1 MATFNISAPNRK
13 LDALVELDKSVKGGQ
28 KVSFVSNGISNLK
41 KQYSSIVD
49 EVAANSN
56 VPKELLYSLML
67 VLSNGQNN
75 TQFKSVDKLVRK
87 GLFSLSNKT
96 SKAILSRE
104 VGTKRL
110 SAAEKDYLSK
120 HDPIIASYLGEK
132 GRKATNEH
140 WSSDFTTGEYYIS
153 DTANPFNLLK
163 PEVSIQLGAIWLGQ
177 VWDKISEQTNRPE
190 DKVVISMALPY
201 GMLEQ
206 NGSLFVNNPYVSS
219 NGWVRGNFKVD
230 FTDPKNIN
238 KIPAPSSATSSS
250 NIINPNGG
258 SASEALKLIF
268 APNGTLDVL
277 TR

>member
-28 KVSFVSNGISNLK
+28 KISFVSNGISNLK
-41 KQYSSIVD
+41 KQYSSIVE

-104 VGTKRL
+104 AATKRL
-110 SAAEKDYLSK
+110 SVAEKDYLSK

-132 GRKATNEH
+132 GTKATNKH
-140 WSSDFTTGEYYIS
+140 WSSDFTTGEYHIS
-153 DTANPFNLLK
+153 DTVNPFDLMK

-177 VWDKISEQTNRPE
+177 MWDKISEYTRKPE
-190 DKVVISMALPY
+190 DKVIIAMALPY
-201 GMLEQ
+201 GMLNQ
-206 NGSLFVNNPYVSS
+206 SGVLNVSNPYVSG
-219 NGWVRGNFKVD
+219 NGWVKGLFNVNFS
-230 FTDPKNIN
+230 DPENIN